1 MYVHDEPPG
10 FESKLIQILLGF
22 FRFKKRFTRLVIR
35 NKFPKKPVR
44 IPAVFNK
51 NNHIDEISHEG
62 RKVWII
68 TPKSVDPNRLIL
80 YFHGGAYYSNI
91 SGLHWSFIRQLLVHS
106 QSKVVIP
113 DYPLAPEANCEEVH
127 QFAERLYEYIMAR
140 WPSGQIIL
148 MGDSAGG
155 GLALALAQSLAASNH
170 KNPDQIILLS
180 PWLDV
185 SMSHPDIPMVDAKDK
200 ILSIDGLRIAG
211 QYSAGKMDIKDYRVS
226 PIYGNMS
233 GLCPVS
239 VFTGTHDLLFPD
251 ARRFRE
257 IMESSGVDY
266 RYYEYPGMFHDWMLV
281 TRLKEAK
288 DVISKISRILL

>member
-1 MYVHDEPPG
+1 
-10 FESKLIQILLGF
+10 
-22 FRFKKRFTRLVIR
+22 
-35 NKFPKKPVR
+35 
-44 IPAVFNK
+44 
-51 NNHIDEISHEG
+51 
-62 RKVWII
+62 
-68 TPKSVDPNRLIL
+68 
-80 YFHGGAYYSNI
+80 
-91 SGLHWSFIRQLLVHS
+91 
-106 QSKVVIP
+106 
-113 DYPLAPEANCEEVH
+113 
-127 QFAERLYEYIMAR
+127 
-140 WPSGQIIL
+140 
-148 MGDSAGG
+148 
-155 GLALALAQSLAASNH
+155 
-170 KNPDQIILLS
+170 
-180 PWLDV
+180 
-185 SMSHPDIPMVDAKDK
+185 MSHPDIPMVDAKDK

-288 DVISKISRILL
+288 DVVNKIAWMLD